1 MVHLS
6 NSMIKSDYVFEALWT
21 TGGSIII
28 AILKDLMPPNLLHF
42 LGSDSLGQLKTLFA
56 AKQLAQ

>member
-1 MVHLS
+1 
-6 NSMIKSDYVFEALWT
+6 MIKSDYVFEALWT